1 MDQQVGNHHD
11 GVVFLLADGHGDGGA
26 VLAADNAVD
35 GQGDAGPLVL
45 LDAAV
50 VVGLEVGN
58 LGILIQGI
66 GLQVHPGRIHMGRA
80 DIGALGQGLG
90 ADDGNQKALAPVVQK
105 NLIAGL
111 HRHTGD
117 GRLKTVG
124 DGLLGCPG
132 SRFPFGFAGVH
143 KGSIP
148 FGVAFH
154 FGALFGSDFLVAV
167 LRLGE
172 KGRTQF
178 IDVHGVFL
186 HYSVFC

>member
-1 MDQQVGNHHD
+1 MDQQIGDYQNGIGFVLTN
-11 GVVFLLADGHGDGGA
+11 GDGDSGA
-26 VLAADNAVD
+26 VLPADDAVN
-35 GQGDAGPLVL
+35 GKGNAGPLVL

-105 NLIAGL
+105 NLVAGL
-111 HRHTGD
+111 NFHTGD
-117 GRLKTVG
+117 GGLKAVG

-132 SRFPFGFAGVH
+132 GCLPFGFAGIH
-143 KGSIP
+143 KSGISLGI
-148 FGVAFH
+148 AFH
-154 FGALFGSDFLVAV
+154 FLTLFGSDFLVAV
-167 LRLGE
+167 LRLGK

-178 IDVHGVFL
+178 ISVHGFFL
-186 HYSVFC
+186 HFSVFC